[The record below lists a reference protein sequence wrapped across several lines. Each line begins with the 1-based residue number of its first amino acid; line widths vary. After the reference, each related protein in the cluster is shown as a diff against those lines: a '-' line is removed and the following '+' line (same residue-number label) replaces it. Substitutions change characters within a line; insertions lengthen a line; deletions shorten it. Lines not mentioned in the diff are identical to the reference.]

1 MFAKISSIA
10 LIASLATAINLEAA
24 VTLQQEGETTN
35 GDCPTGQS
43 RASPTCIADFN
54 NEETGAAAQGYT

>member
-24 VTLQQEGETTN
+24 VTLQQEGETN

>member
-24 VTLQQEGETTN
+24 VTLQQGETTN

>member
-24 VTLQQEGETTN
+24 VTLQQGETN

-43 RASPTCIADFN
+43 RASNTCIADFN